1 MVEWPVSLSFSST
14 TYLRTVAILH
24 HLTHIYLRIPFLAL
38 VFSRKFAGNSLPPV
52 MGFSNERLPHTEGIE
67 ISLDTDAV
75 VQTIREEAARIAK
88 AASTA

>member
-1 MVEWPVSLSFSST
+1 MAGKLPNSVFDFGMFTDTPTFPFS
-14 TYLRTVAILH
+14 
-24 HLTHIYLRIPFLAL
+24 PAL
-38 VFSRKFAGNSLPPV
+38 FRASVFCRKFAGNSLPPV
-52 MGFSNERLPHTEGIE
+52 MGLSNERLPHTEGIE

>member
-1 MVEWPVSLSFSST
+1 
-14 TYLRTVAILH
+14 
-24 HLTHIYLRIPFLAL
+24 
-38 VFSRKFAGNSLPPV
+38 
-52 MGFSNERLPHTEGIE
+52 MGLSNERLPHTEGIE

>member
-1 MVEWPVSLSFSST
+1 MAGKSFVQFNCSPSQSRDFTSLDS
-14 TYLRTVAILH
+14 Y
-24 HLTHIYLRIPFLAL
+24 IYLHIPFLAP

-52 MGFSNERLPHTEGIE
+52 MGLSSERLPHTEGIE

-75 VQTIREEAARIAK
+75 VQTIRDEAARIAK